1 MATAPTSSPA
11 GKSSARLADN
21 LALGFQEVLTA
32 IVRMRANSQ
41 NITDAETFRA
51 QVRAALK
58 QADQECTQQR
68 GYLAE
73 DVKLAT
79 FAVVAFLDES
89 ILNSRNPV
97 FVDWPRKP
105 LQEELFGVHVA
116 GEIFFRNVER
126 LLTRPDSNELAD
138 VLEVHLLCILLGF
151 AGATAWAA
159 AGTAQFHRAD
169 SREDPAHSRLQSGA
183 VAVLGA
189 AGGGSSPRGGSVGEA
204 AAGDLDLH
212 GGPGNRAVRGVQDLP
227 DVGGVRGGNAGG
239 SGAVMRR
246 NAG

>member
-1 MATAPTSSPA
+1 MAHGPSHLTTTTVP
-11 GKSSARLADN
+11 GRELDN
-21 LALGFQEVLTA
+21 LALAFQEVLTA
-32 IVRMRANSQ
+32 IVRLRSNSQ
-41 NITDAETFRA
+41 SITDAGQFRA

-58 QADQECTQQR
+58 NVEVETTQR

-116 GEIFFRNVER
+116 GEIVFRNLER
-126 LLTRPDSNELAD
+126 LLTRKDSNELAD

-151 AGATAWAA
+151 RGRYSLGGAGDLRAVTEQLREKIRRIRGYDPQISPAWAPPA
-159 AGTAQFHRAD
+159 EAPRRAV
-169 SREDPAHSRLQSGA
+169 DPWIRRLMVGSCV
-183 VAVLGA
+183 VAVLA
-189 AGGGSSPRGGSVGEA
+189 LVLFVVFKIVLGSA
-204 AAGDLDLH
+204 
-212 GGPGNRAVRGVQDLP
+212 
-227 DVGGVRGGNAGG
+227 VGGVEAIAAPIRL
-239 SGAVMRR
+239 
-246 NAG
+246 

>member
-1 MATAPTSSPA
+1 MATATTTSLSNNSPA
-11 GKSSARLADN
+11 RRPDN

-41 NITDAETFRA
+41 NITDAEQFRA

-58 QADQECTQQR
+58 QAEQECTQQR

-151 AGATAWAA
+151 
-159 AGTAQFHRAD
+159 
-169 SREDPAHSRLQSGA
+169 
-183 VAVLGA
+183 
-189 AGGGSSPRGGSVGEA
+189 RGRYSM
-204 AAGDLDLH
+204 
-212 GGPGNRAVRGVQDLP
+212 
-227 DVGGVRGGNAGG
+227 GG
-239 SGAVMRR
+239 SGDLRGTTEQIREKIRRIRGYNPELSPAWAPPAEAPRRAVDPWVKRLLVISICMVGLAIVLFVVYKIFLMSAVSAVETLAAPVRL
-246 NAG
+246 